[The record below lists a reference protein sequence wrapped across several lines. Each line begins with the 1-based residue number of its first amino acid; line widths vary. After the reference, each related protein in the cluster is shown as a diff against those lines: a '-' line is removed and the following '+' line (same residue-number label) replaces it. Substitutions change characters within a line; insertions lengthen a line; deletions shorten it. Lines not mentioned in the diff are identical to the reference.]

1 MASNSITMKRNDT
14 RPFLDVVLQDVDGTA
29 LDLQNGGVA
38 ASGITFTMKD
48 LDNDV
53 IKVNK
58 QICEPIYQ
66 TTGMVRY
73 SWDAA
78 DTNTAGTYVGEFNVL
93 YNDGTNL
100 TIPTSSVLS
109 IVILEDYDNA

>member
-38 ASGITFTMKD
+38 ASGITFTMKN
-48 LDNDV
+48 LDDDS

-58 QICEPIYQ
+58 QICDPIYQ